1 MIQADKMPFVEQAAG
16 AAAASRKERQARMA
30 RAVLQ
35 LGPTANLSSVS
46 AGFGA
51 AGEGRLAAAGPHDAA
66 VEFLWQ
72 DGRTLRCQ
80 ESADFLGEG
89 TYGKVY
95 RVTDNGGQTF
105 AVKATRVNSA
115 ADFHGGVALQDLGK
129 EFAILLGLSH
139 PNVVRA
145 LAWLA
150 RSGEATSAILLELA
164 QGTFS
169 KWLREHPR
177 SCNQGSGTSRWHLL
191 WQAASGLSYIHDRK
205 VLHADVKPANMLVFG
220 GSSAE
225 RHAGDLVLKLS
236 DFGLSMPLQDNG
248 AVMAIGQETYS
259 EPYRPSECLQAHRDK
274 AG

>member
-16 AAAASRKERQARMA
+16 AAAASRKKRQAQMA
-30 RAVLQ
+30 QR
-35 LGPTANLSSVS
+35 GPTANLSSAS

-51 AGEGRLAAAGPHDAA
+51 AGEGRLAAADPHDAA
-66 VEFLWQ
+66 VEFFWQ

-80 ESADFLGEG
+80 GSADFLGEG

-105 AVKATRVNSA
+105 AVKATRITSA
-115 ADFHGGVALQDLGK
+115 ADFHGGAALQDLGK
-129 EFAILLGLSH
+129 EFALLIGLSH

-177 SCNQGSGTSRWHLL
+177 RCAQGSGKSRWHLL

-225 RHAGDLVLKLS
+225 CHVGDLVLKLS
-236 DFGLSMPLQDNG
+236 DFGLSMPLQENG

-259 EPYRPSECLQAHRDK
+259 EPYRPSECLQAHGDK